1 LPVTGV
7 GAGAG
12 GAEGDGLG
20 LGLAPDGVVPVGV
33 GEPLGVVVG
42 GVVLG
47 EPLGVVLGEPLGVV
61 VGEPLGVAVGEP
73 LGCGLAAGQVCD
85 KLNHCTCV
93 LPAVVST
100 LAEALSRTA
109 PGAEATYAC
118 LSLGGP
124 NVVIVWVPPGLN
136 VTVRE
141 TKTVS
146 LPGRTKAH
154 PSWVLG
160 ILAHCASWPLKPAA
174 VIGGVWCSG
183 TVYCAAAVLIPAAAI
198 ARPPP
203 ATATPAIRT
212 ILALFFMFST

>member
-1 LPVTGV
+1 VTGRVPGTGV

-12 GAEGDGLG
+12 GVEGDGLG
-20 LGLAPDGVVPVGV
+20 LGLAPDGVVPVGL
-33 GEPLGVVVG
+33 GELL

-61 VGEPLGVAVGEP
+61 LGEPLGVAVGEP
-73 LGCGLAAGQVCD
+73 LGCGLAGQVWD
-85 KLNHCTCV
+85 RLNHCTCV
-93 LPAVVST
+93 APACVST

-109 PGAEATYAC
+109 PGADATNAC

-146 LPGRTKAH
+146 LPGRTNAH
-154 PSWVLG
+154 PSCVLG
-160 ILAHCASWPLKPAA
+160 ILAHCASWLLKPAA
-174 VIGGVWCSG
+174 VIGV
-183 TVYCAAAVLIPAAAI
+183 A
-198 ARPPP
+198 
-203 ATATPAIRT
+203 
-212 ILALFFMFST
+212 

>member
-1 LPVTGV
+1 LPGTGV

-12 GAEGDGLG
+12 GVGLG
-20 LGLAPDGVVPVGV
+20 LGLAEDGVVPVGAGEPLGVV
-33 GEPLGVVVG
+33 GEPLGVV
-42 GVVLG
+42 G
-47 EPLGVVLGEPLGVV
+47 EPLGV
-61 VGEPLGVAVGEP
+61 VGEPLGVVGEPLGVVGEP
-73 LGCGLAAGQVCD
+73 LGCGLAAGQVWD

-93 LPAVVST
+93 LPVWVST
-100 LAEALSRTA
+100 VAEAFSRTA
-109 PGAEATYAC
+109 PGAVATYAC

-160 ILAHCASWPLKPAA
+160 ILAHCASWLLKPAA
-174 VIGGVWCSG
+174 VMGV
-183 TVYCAAAVLIPAAAI
+183 V
-198 ARPPP
+198 
-203 ATATPAIRT
+203 
-212 ILALFFMFST
+212 

>member
-1 LPVTGV
+1 VTGRLPGTGV

-12 GAEGDGLG
+12 GVEGDGLG
-20 LGLAPDGVVPVGV
+20 LGLAPDDVVPVGLGDPLGV
-33 GEPLGVVVG
+33 AVSEPLGVALG
-42 GVVLG
+42 DPLGVALG
-47 EPLGVVLGEPLGVV
+47 EPLGVVL
-61 VGEPLGVAVGEP
+61 GEPLGVAVGEP
-73 LGCGLAAGQVCD
+73 LGCGLAGQVWD
-85 KLNHCTCV
+85 RLNHCTCV
-93 LPAVVST
+93 APACVST

-154 PSWVLG
+154 PS
-160 ILAHCASWPLKPAA
+160 
-174 VIGGVWCSG
+174 
-183 TVYCAAAVLIPAAAI
+183 
-198 ARPPP
+198 
-203 ATATPAIRT
+203 
-212 ILALFFMFST
+212 